1 MVALLCIS
9 FATRNN
15 YSLILILI
23 GYEEIILIIVT
34 LLATICANAQIMRV
48 DELEKYAK
56 EKYGDKWT
64 EAAANI
70 AKSVQ
75 LDKNNAMTFV
85 QVIP

>member
-1 MVALLCIS
+1 MKKLLLMIA
-9 FATRNN
+9 FVMTT
-15 YSLILILI
+15 
-23 GYEEIILIIVT
+23 V
-34 LLATICANAQIMRV
+34 CANAQIMRV

-70 AKSVQ
+70 SKSIE

-85 QVIP
+85 QVISCDGQSAEQLYVNLNY

>member
-1 MVALLCIS
+1 MKKLLLMIA
-9 FATRNN
+9 FVMAT
-15 YSLILILI
+15 
-23 GYEEIILIIVT
+23 V
-34 LLATICANAQIMRV
+34 CANAQIMRV
-48 DELEKYAK
+48 DELERYAK

-85 QVIP
+85 AGNPL

>member
-1 MVALLCIS
+1 MKKLLLMIA
-9 FATRNN
+9 FVMAT
-15 YSLILILI
+15 
-23 GYEEIILIIVT
+23 V
-34 LLATICANAQIMRV
+34 CANAQIMRV

-64 EAAANI
+64 DAVANI

-85 QVIP
+85 QVIPCDG

>member
-1 MVALLCIS
+1 MKKLLLMIA
-9 FATRNN
+9 FVMTT
-15 YSLILILI
+15 
-23 GYEEIILIIVT
+23 V
-34 LLATICANAQIMRV
+34 CANAQIMRV

-64 EAAANI
+64 DAVANI

-85 QVIP
+85 QVIPCDG